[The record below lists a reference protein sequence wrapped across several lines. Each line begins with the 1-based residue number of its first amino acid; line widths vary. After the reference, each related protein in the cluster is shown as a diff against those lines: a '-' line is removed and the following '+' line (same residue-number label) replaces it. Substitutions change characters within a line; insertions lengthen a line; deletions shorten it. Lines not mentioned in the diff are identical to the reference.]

1 MIEQL
6 DVDPCS
12 CDRSMGKGYEARELL
27 PARAAE
33 RMFILDPIHMFEK
46 ETGATFPFPV
56 RLTETGYAHHKLR
69 R

>member
-27 PARAAE
+27 PARAAGTDVH
-33 RMFILDPIHMFEK
+33 LGSNSH
-46 ETGATFPFPV
+46 V
-56 RLTETGYAHHKLR
+56 
-69 R
+69 